1 MDGKGLCGILRKLP
15 LPDAGGRTSSVKT
28 WLLLY
33 TDAKL
38 DIYIFFFYDPYGTT
52 TCTCVRFLLLHLA
65 ELLHD
70 CCSQSLCT
78 RNYVLDQVCDN

>member
-28 WLLLY
+28 WVLLC

-38 DIYIFFFYDPYGTT
+38 DIYIYTTRLVIHPFIHDLLIACILIGTGFYAYK
-52 TCTCVRFLLLHLA
+52 VRIFP
-65 ELLHD
+65 
-70 CCSQSLCT
+70 SI
-78 RNYVLDQVCDN
+78 